1 MPQNRVRLCTLGF
14 DSSRAFRVL
23 HLNIEVLENP
33 LQECR
38 GNSKIILPPSSR
50 VSPPAVPPLHKFE
63 GTHGVRFAWG
73 NTRHSHRKVSSPC
86 YITRSRAKKATLA
99 RSLVLS
105 VKFGAR
111 YGRRLAAPRPLKVF
125 QKIKIYQKKWFF
137 QEYFIKNM
145 AIDNKV
151 LKI

>member
-1 MPQNRVRLCTLGF
+1 MPVNSFTLCKLGLPF
-14 DSSRAFRVL
+14 KGCFRVM
-23 HLNIEVLENP
+23 HRFIAVLENP

-38 GNSKIILPPSSR
+38 GNSKITLPPSSR
-50 VSPPAVPPLHKFE
+50 VSPTAVPPLHKFE
-63 GTHGVRFAWG
+63 GTHGVRSAWG

-125 QKIKIYQKKWFF
+125 QKIKICQKKRWFF
-137 QEYFIKNM
+137 KN
-145 AIDNKV
+145 I
-151 LKI
+151 LSKIWQSITKY